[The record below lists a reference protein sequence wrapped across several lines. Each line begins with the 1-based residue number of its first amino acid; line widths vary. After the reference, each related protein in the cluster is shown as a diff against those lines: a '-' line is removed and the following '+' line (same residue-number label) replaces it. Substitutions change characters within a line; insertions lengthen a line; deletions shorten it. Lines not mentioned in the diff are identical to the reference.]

1 MQELRTKGLPVRA
14 MRLPHH
20 GSPAEPLPPVGT
32 GGHNRKGGR
41 DLPRPLGPLL
51 QLEKR
56 VGRCLWEAALVPKA
70 PGRRGVSSLKAEQG
84 DEVTKDLAASLAR
97 HLHSSDHVEVVE

>member
-1 MQELRTKGLPVRA
+1 MVGYQQSPYHLLEQAART
-14 MRLPHH
+14 
-20 GSPAEPLPPVGT
+20 GT
-32 GGHNRKGGR
+32 MGR

-56 VGRCLWEAALVPKA
+56 VGRCLWEAALVPKT
-70 PGRRGVSSLKAEQG
+70 PGRRWLSSLKAEQG

-97 HLHSSDHVEVVE
+97 HLQSSDHVEVVE